1 MSLIRF
7 LTVDD
12 AEWGEFLGGVRH
24 DFYHRPSYAR
34 LSAPLDGGSPEAVL
48 VRQGSRYF
56 FLPYVVRP
64 LSQLAW
70 LGKEGDKLF
79 DIVSP
84 YGYPGP
90 LTSADTRF
98 VTEAILQW
106 RAAMRDRGAVSSFIR
121 LHPLL
126 ETDHDAL
133 AAHGE
138 LVSRGRTV
146 SIDLTLSPEEI
157 WSQTSQTHRN
167 EISKARRAGLT
178 ATFDPRLAN
187 LPTFLAMYYE
197 TMDRAAA
204 SQYYYF
210 PEQYFADLRDAL
222 GEALSLCLVRDA
234 AGQVLCGGLFTECCG
249 IVQYHLSATFTA
261 ALRQHPAKLMLDYV
275 RGWAKERGHAV
286 MHLGGGMGAR
296 EDSLF
301 SFKSRFSPRR
311 HAFFTWQMR
320 LLPDIYERLESRRRS
335 LDNGAIE
342 SSYFPV
348 YRA

>member
-1 MSLIRF
+1 MSLRF

-24 DFYHRPSYAR
+24 DFYHLPSYAR
-34 LSAPLDGGSPEAVL
+34 LSAPFDGGRPEAVL
-48 VRQGSRYF
+48 FRQGSRYF

-64 LSQLAW
+64 LSQLRW
-70 LGKEGDKLF
+70 LGSEGDELF

-90 LTSADTRF
+90 LASPDSRF
-98 VTEAILQW
+98 VTDAIGQW
-106 RAAMRDRGAVSSFIR
+106 RAAMRDRGAVSGFIR
-121 LHPLL
+121 LHPLI
-126 ETDHDAL
+126 EADHEAL

-146 SIDLTLSPEEI
+146 SIDLTLSPDEM

-178 ATFDPRLAN
+178 ALMDSRLVN
-187 LPTFLAMYYE
+187 MPTFLAMYYE

-210 PEQYFADLRDAL
+210 REGYFSELRDAL
-222 GEALSLCLVRDA
+222 GDSLSLCLVRDPE
-234 AGQVLCGGLFTECCG
+234 GQVLCGGLFTECCG
-249 IVQYHLSATFTA
+249 IVQYHLSATFSA

-275 RGWAKERGHAV
+275 RKWAKERGNTV

-320 LLPDIYERLESRRRS
+320 LLPDVYEKLESRRRS
-335 LDNGAIE
+335 MANGAVE